1 MFMLGRRRLLQHT
14 EEIGLVDSELKGKGL
29 SYIAKGDL
37 TYTIEKA
44 NQMVQN
50 KFVWELLYQP

>member
-50 KFVWELLYQP
+50 KFV

>member
-14 EEIGLVDSELKGKGL
+14 EEIGLVDSELKGEGL
-29 SYIAKGDL
+29 SYIAKGTLL
-37 TYTIEKA
+37 TVPIEKA

-50 KFVWELLYQP
+50 KFV